1 MRTLTNS
8 YRDAQ
13 ILNLGPDATSGPF
26 LVTQTGVD
34 PNTDVPRT
42 HLFVLRPDGAWADFN
57 AYACQGKPEA
67 IDELVFSSMPKVME
81 VFGILFGRARVV
93 DLPIDEAG
101 LKAWLERQ
109 QHQDPLEAARAWAV
123 QYRTRHRK

>member
-1 MRTLTNS
+1 MKLARSVAKKTMAS
-8 YRDAQ
+8 A
-13 ILNLGPDATSGPF
+13 ISSAVAG
-26 LVTQTGVD
+26 
-34 PNTDVPRT
+34 
-42 HLFVLRPDGAWADFN
+42 RPDGAWADFN
-57 AYACQGKPEA
+57 AYACRGKPEA

-81 VFGILFGRARVV
+81 VFGKLFGRARVV